1 MKQWKRLT
9 SVLLVLGMVLGLM
22 PLSAFAAEPAK
33 KPFTEFTEVV
43 DGNTYT
49 YMPLDDDTVE
59 LTGFDPKAT
68 AANVVIPSTA
78 TSDGKK
84 YSVTSIG
91 TDAFSW
97 CTALTTVNL
106 GNSVVSIGT
115 GAFGMCTAL
124 TTVNFGNSVDSIGD
138 SAFAYCTSLESVT
151 LPDSIVSIGAGA
163 FSSCTQLDSVTIPSR
178 VQTIGHSAFDYGILS
193 SKTKLGEL
201 HYTGTKAQWDE
212 LMNKEISY
220 TDDEGSH
227 TGSTRDLNPMLKNP
241 ENFDYA
247 HTVSF
252 DYGGKAEGTSK
263 VVEYE
268 GTVTPPDDPTA
279 DGYQFEGWYTQKN
292 GGELF
297 NFTQPIKEDVTV
309 YAHWSEVKPDRTVYF
324 DCGNQAAESTKVVVQ
339 HGEKVTPPADPKAD
353 GYRFEGWYTQE
364 NGGEPF
370 DFNQEITED
379 VKVYAHWS
387 KVETNHT
394 VYFNCGGK
402 AEGSTKVVQ
411 YGEKVTPPANPTADG
426 YQFEGWYTQEN
437 GGVPFDFE
445 QDITK
450 DVTVYAHWS
459 EVKPDRT
466 VYFDCGSQAKGFSM
480 VVQYEGTVTQ
490 PADPKA
496 DGYRFEGWYTQE
508 NGDEKFDFRQPI
520 KEDVTVY
527 AHWSEVKPEP
537 NPEPNP
543 EPTPE
548 PTPTPTPTPDPDTDT
563 AKEYTLTEKDGSLV
577 RVTVEENGATVDITK
592 NVVLQ
597 KQGTTQIGKIPAGA
611 MVTVAANAA
620 PEGMVFAQWN
630 ISDPALM
637 GDPDVVHTS
646 QTMTFPMPQADV
658 TVEAMYESAENAR
671 ETELLGSAAMIGAVG
686 ISAVVLAYQAHQ
698 LGTELYLRYLLP
710 SGAALPQNRIQLAEL
725 LWRNAGEPVPDVNAM
740 YEDIDLNEEAAQQA
754 AQWAL
759 ENELMEL
766 PDEEHTGQFKPDEQ
780 ISYGEAIRAWK
791 KAQQLKTAE

>member
-1 MKQWKRLT
+1 MKQLKRLT
-9 SVLLVLGMVLGLM
+9 SVLLVLGIVLGLM

-33 KPFTEFTEVV
+33 KPFTKFTEEV

-49 YMPLDDDTVE
+49 YMPLNDSTVE

-68 AANVVIPSTA
+68 AANVEIPSTA
-78 TSDGKK
+78 TSDGKE

-91 TDAFSW
+91 NGAFAGHDELKTVKLPDSIISIGTGAFGY
-97 CTALTTVNL
+97 CSQLTTVNL
-106 GNSVVSIGT
+106 GNSVRSIGENAFAFCMSMEELT
-115 GAFGMCTAL
+115 IPQSIEVIEHGAFYYGYN
-124 TTVNFGNSVDSIGD
+124 VKKQ
-138 SAFAYCTSLESVT
+138 LE
-151 LPDSIVSIGAGA
+151 I
-163 FSSCTQLDSVTIPSR
+163 
-178 VQTIGHSAFDYGILS
+178 
-193 SKTKLGEL
+193 L

-212 LMNKEISY
+212 LMKKKISY
-220 TDDEGSH
+220 TGDDFSYTDEIGNM
-227 TGSTRDLNPMLKNP
+227 NPMLNNP
-241 ENFDYA
+241 KEFHYA
-247 HTVSF
+247 PTVSF
-252 DYGGKAEGTSK
+252 DCGDLAKKTSK

-268 GTVTPPDDPTA
+268 GIVTPPDDPTA

-297 NFTQPIKEDVTV
+297 KFDQKITKDVTV
-309 YAHWSEVKPDRTVYF
+309 YAHWSEVKPDHTVYF

-364 NGGEPF
+364 NGGVPF

-387 KVETNHT
+387 
-394 VYFNCGGK
+394 
-402 AEGSTKVVQ
+402 
-411 YGEKVTPPANPTADG
+411 
-426 YQFEGWYTQEN
+426 
-437 GGVPFDFE
+437 
-445 QDITK
+445 
-450 DVTVYAHWS
+450 
-459 EVKPDRT
+459 VKP
-466 VYFDCGSQAKGFSM
+466 A
-480 VVQYEGTVTQ
+480 
-490 PADPKA
+490 
-496 DGYRFEGWYTQE
+496 
-508 NGDEKFDFRQPI
+508 
-520 KEDVTVY
+520 
-527 AHWSEVKPEP
+527 
-537 NPEPNP
+537 
-543 EPTPE
+543 
-548 PTPTPTPTPDPDTDT
+548 PDPDTDT
-563 AKEYTLTEKDGSLV
+563 AKEYTLTEKDGTLV
-577 RVTVEENGATVDITK
+577 RVTVVENGTTVDITEK
-592 NVVLQ
+592 VVLE
-597 KQGTTQIGKIPAGA
+597 KEGATQIGKIPAGA

-637 GDPDVVHTS
+637 GNPDVAHTS
-646 QTMTFPMPQADV
+646 QTMKFPMPAADV

-698 LGTELYLRYLLP
+698 LGTELYLKYLLP

-740 YEDIDLNEEAAQQA
+740 YEDIGLNEEAAQQA

-766 PDEEHTGQFKPDEQ
+766 PDEEHTEQFKPDEQ